1 MKRLLVALTAA
12 TLAVTGL
19 SACSNEDNSDVI
31 RLGSTDSSDKA
42 WTTWVE
48 VAKENDI
55 DLEIVNFADYST
67 PNQALSQG
75 KIDANQFQH
84 LKFLSEY
91 VANTGENLVPVG
103 SSEIVPLNLYWKGH
117 DNIEGIEGESIAIPN
132 DPTNQ
137 GRAINVLA
145 AAGLLTLLDDGLLTP
160 TPADIDKENS
170 VVEVTPVDAAQTPAA
185 YGDGQPAVIN
195 INFLERADIDPND
208 AVFKDEPDAPGNDPY
223 INVLVTTEDNKDN
236 PDLQKLV
243 ELWHS
248 DRVQEARVED
258 TRGAA
263 VPVERTQ
270 EELQD
275 ILDEL
280 VEDIK
285 SNDN

>member
-1 MKRLLVALTAA
+1 MKRLLAALAAVTVATAGLTA
-12 TLAVTGL
+12 
-19 SACSNEDNSDVI
+19 CSSEGGSEVI

-55 DLEIVNFADYST
+55 ELEIVNFADYST

-75 KIDANQFQH
+75 QIDANQFQH

-103 SSEIVPLNLYWKGH
+103 SSEIVPLNLYWRDH
-117 DNIEGIEGESIAIPN
+117 DNIDGIEGESIAIPN

-137 GRAINVLA
+137 GRAINVLV
-145 AAGLLTLLDDGLLTP
+145 AAGLLTLLDDDLLTP
-160 TPADIDKENS
+160 TPADIDTENS

-223 INVLVTTEDNKDN
+223 INVFVTTEENKDN
-236 PDLQKLV
+236 PDFQKLV

-263 VPVERTQ
+263 VPVQRSQ

-280 VEDIK
+280 VEDVK
-285 SNDN
+285 ANND

>member
-1 MKRLLVALTAA
+1 MKRALSAVLATIVASFSLVAC
-12 TLAVTGL
+12 GNDE
-19 SACSNEDNSDVI
+19 SSDVI

-48 VAKENDI
+48 VAAEEGIN
-55 DLEIVNFADYST
+55 LEIVNFADYST

-75 KIDANQFQH
+75 QIDANQFQH

-103 SSEIVPLNLYWKGH
+103 SSEIVPLNLYWKDH
-117 DNIEGIEGESIAIPN
+117 DDIEGIEGESIAIPN

-137 GRAINVLA
+137 GRAINVLV
-145 AAGLLTLLDDGLLTP
+145 AAGLLSLTSDDLLTP
-160 TPADIDKENS
+160 TPADIDEDNS
-170 VVEVTPVDAAQTPAA
+170 VVSVTPVDAAQTPAA
-185 YGDGQPAVIN
+185 YGDGQPAIIN

-208 AVFKDEPDAPGNDPY
+208 AVFKDQPDAPGNDPY

-236 PDLQKLV
+236 PDLHRLV

-248 DRVQEARVED
+248 DRVQQARVED

-263 VPVERTQ
+263 VPVQRSQ
-270 EELQD
+270 EDLQN
-275 ILDEL
+275 ILDQL
-280 VEDIK
+280 VAQVQ
-285 SNDN
+285 NN